1 MEQCLCGDPIALF
14 LNHSKGYGN
23 IHGHIWFFSNQKDNN
38 RCNHEYSNHNNVVV
52 TVIVQY
58 L

>member
-38 RCNHEYSNHNNVVV
+38 RCNHEYSNHNDVL
-52 TVIVQY
+52 VIVIV
-58 L
+58 